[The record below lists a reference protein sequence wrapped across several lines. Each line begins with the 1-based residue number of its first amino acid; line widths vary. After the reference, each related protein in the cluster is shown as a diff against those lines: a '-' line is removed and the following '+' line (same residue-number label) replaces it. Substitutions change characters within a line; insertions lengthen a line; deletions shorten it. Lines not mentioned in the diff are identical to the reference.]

1 MEEIKINLNCIEYF
15 ETEQEK
21 EKKIDE
27 QDKDFI
33 IADLMMQNAELQQQ
47 INDIS
52 FIIAEIQLKEV
63 KQ

>member
-1 MEEIKINLNCIEYF
+1 MERVQRDSNCIEYF

-21 EKKIDE
+21 EQKQLE
-27 QDKDFI
+27 QDKDYI
-33 IADLMMQNAELQQQ
+33 IAELMIQNAELQQQ

-63 KQ
+63 K